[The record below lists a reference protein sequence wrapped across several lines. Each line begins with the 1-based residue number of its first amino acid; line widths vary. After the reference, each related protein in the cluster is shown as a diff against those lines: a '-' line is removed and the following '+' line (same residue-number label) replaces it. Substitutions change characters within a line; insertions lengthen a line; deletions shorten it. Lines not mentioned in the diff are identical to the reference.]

1 MARPTIE
8 KKDAVLRVRISQE
21 QMEKLLRQGENV
33 SETVRGMID
42 GKETRGMS
50 DGEFILQGTISRCPI
65 EASEFYYQISE
76 LIESGEIWIE
86 NGEVRLQPVQ
96 MGMFKDYIDA
106 CEEKGLDVMEK
117 LKKDTQMIR
126 SMRVGGA
133 GGA

>member
-21 QMEKLLRQGENV
+21 QMERLLRQGENV

-42 GKETRGMS
+42 GRTDMS
-50 DGEFILQGTISRCPI
+50 DGEFILRGTISRCPI
-65 EASEFYYQISE
+65 GVSEFCYQISE
-76 LIESGEIWIE
+76 LIENGEIWIE
-86 NGEVRLQPVQ
+86 DGEVSLQPVQ

-106 CEEKGLDVMEK
+106 CEEKGLDVMER

-126 SMRVGGA
+126 SLRVGGA
-133 GGA
+133 

>member
-42 GKETRGMS
+42 GRTDMS
-50 DGEFILQGTISRCPI
+50 DGEFILQGTISQCPI
-65 EASEFYYQISE
+65 EASEFYYQISK

-86 NGEVRLQPVQ
+86 NGEVSLQPVQ